1 MRSKAVTTARQVL
14 EQSVVM
20 FYQNYLPLCRINIK
34 RAIKFGVTK
43 QTDRLGFTTE
53 SEWQI
58 HSTKLGKYVE
68 DSSN

>member
-1 MRSKAVTTARQVL
+1 MTTARQVL

-34 RAIKFGVTK
+34 RAIVLLVTK
-43 QTDRLGFTTE
+43 QTTALGFTTE

-58 HSTKLGKYVE
+58 HSLQLRADVE
-68 DSSN
+68 SSSS